1 MKKNSNI
8 LNFPKTN
15 TPEELQMVYSCVITF
30 GKQVLIAEHFYDW
43 RSCKDCYLA
52 AVYEHTSDD
61 LSIEGEV
68 RLVETSDEF
77 FEDDGHAIA
86 WAMGR

>member
-8 LNFPKTN
+8 LNFQETI
-15 TPEELQMVYSCVITF
+15 TPEQIQMVYSCVITF
-30 GKQVLIAEHFYDW
+30 GKRVLIAGRFYDW
-43 RSCKDCYLA
+43 RSHKDCYLA

-77 FEDDGHAIA
+77 FQDDGHAIA